1 MNEEGSVDVWG
12 YEKRRGEERAGG
24 YVWVGW

>member
-12 YEKRRGEERAGG
+12 YNNSRGEERAGG